1 MKRFISYFS
10 LVFLYLFAFSLYAQ
24 EGRGMGRIFG
34 SVVDE
39 SDKPVGGVEI
49 LVEAK
54 DFNFSTTAKS
64 DKKGNWAVA
73 GLGTGIFKITASK
86 EGFYP
91 TIIEIRVS
99 QFKNPPIKIVL
110 EKIKEKD
117 EPKGLSEESR
127 EIFKEANSL
136 YEQGNYAGAIAL
148 FNQFIEKNPSLYLV
162 RLNVGNCYRELKEY
176 DKALAEYNA
185 VLEKLNS
192 EKPDPKINENMAKAL
207 ASIGEI
213 YIIQNNYERAQEYLK
228 KAVDIFPNDQ
238 ALAYNV
244 AEIFFQA
251 GQTEQAI
258 EYYTLATKIK
268 PDWAP
273 AYLKLGFVY
282 LNKNNFD
289 EAVKN
294 FEKFIEL
301 NPQDPQVDS
310 IKGLIEQSKK
320 QKK

>member
-1 MKRFISYFS
+1 MKRLKSFYS
-10 LVFLYLFAFSLYAQ
+10 LIFFLFFTSSLYAQ
-24 EGRGMGRIFG
+24 EGRGIGRISG

-54 DFNFSTTAKS
+54 DFNFSTSTKS

-73 GLGTGIFKITASK
+73 GLGTGVFKITASK
-86 EGFYP
+86 DGFYP
-91 TIIEIRVS
+91 TIMEVRVS

-110 EKIKEKD
+110 EAVKEKD
-117 EPKGLSEESR
+117 EPEGLSEEWR

-136 YEQGNYAGAIAL
+136 YEQGNYSGALAL

-185 VLEKLNS
+185 VLENLNS
-192 EKPDPKINENMAKAL
+192 EKPDQKREENMAKAL

-213 YIIQNNYERAQEYLK
+213 YMILNNYEKAQEYLK

-251 GQTEQAI
+251 GQTDQAI
-258 EYYTLATKIK
+258 KYYTLATKIK

-273 AYLKLGFVY
+273 AYLKLGYVY
-282 LNKNNFD
+282 LNKNNLE
-289 EAVKN
+289 EAIKN
-294 FEKFIEL
+294 FEKFLEL

-310 IKGLIEQSKK
+310 IKGLIEQLKK